1 MRSMNPPQQPSS
13 CLSEERELVRKPR
26 EKFTLKRWIDHL
38 ELEADK
44 AERVAKEARLKAE
57 SANAERF
64 RRLQEAQVKAE
75 AYAAKR
81 ALEVERERKEKARE
95 EEARKA
101 KEVKEKAKRLK
112 EEEYKKAAK
121 IKEEVKRLR
130 EEELRKGLEEARL
143 KEEEAQRAKTSFKTL
158 KKEDAES
165 TTSLPPPPLS
175 ATLNRIGHLAHIRQ
189 HSRLLPLIQYFS
201 LDLYKKTTT
210 ISIPTLTLRIFNP
223 LPLFAQ
229 LSALRLLDTSSQKF
243 PPRLSSS
250 TSSFTTLRISQREE
264 SRQHF
269 KIYLISLLIC
279 TRNFGKAVLQR
290 RSTPLLCQ
298 RLLTLCG
305 E

>member
-64 RRLQEAQVKAE
+64 RRLQEAQAKAE
-75 AYAAKR
+75 AYVAKR

-101 KEVKEKAKRLK
+101 KEEKEKAKRLK

-121 IKEEVKRLR
+121 IKEEVKRLH
-130 EEELRKGLEEARL
+130 EEELRKGKEEARL
-143 KEEEAQRAKTSFKTL
+143 KEEEAERAKASLKTF

-175 ATLNRIGHLAHIRQ
+175 ATLKRIGHLAHFRQ
-189 HSRLLPLIQYFS
+189 HSRLLPLIQYSS
-201 LDLYKKTTT
+201 LDLYKK
-210 ISIPTLTLRIFNP
+210 
-223 LPLFAQ
+223 
-229 LSALRLLDTSSQKF
+229 ALYDYLHPNLDSTHLQPSTFVRLAFCIEVVGHFITEVSSKTVI
-243 PPRLSSS
+243 LN
-250 TSSFTTLRISQREE
+250 E
-264 SRQHF
+264 
-269 KIYLISLLIC
+269 LLHY
-279 TRNFGKAVLQR
+279 
-290 RSTPLLCQ
+290 TPHQPKGGIEAAL
-298 RLLTLCG
+298 
-305 E
+305 